1 MDRPEAEILALQA
14 LSWAAGLDGTLQQ
27 FSAHTG
33 IEIADLRQQA
43 GNPELLAAFLD
54 FVLADDSL
62 TKAFCEEAALD
73 SQRLHRAR
81 HALPG
86 GGIE

>member
-1 MDRPEAEILALQA
+1 MERPEAEILALQA

-27 FSAHTG
+27 FSIHTG
-33 IEIADLRQQA
+33 IEIVDLRQQA

-54 FVLADDSL
+54 FILADDAL
-62 TKAFCEEAALD
+62 TKAFCEMAALD
-73 SQRLHRAR
+73 SKQLHRAR

-86 GGIE
+86 AGLD